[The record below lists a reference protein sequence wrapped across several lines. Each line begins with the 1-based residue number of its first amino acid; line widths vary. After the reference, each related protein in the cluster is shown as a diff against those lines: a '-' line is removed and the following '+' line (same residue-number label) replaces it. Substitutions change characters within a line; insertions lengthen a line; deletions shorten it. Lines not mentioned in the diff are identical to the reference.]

1 MRLRCSSLHRWG
13 WGGGG
18 DEGVGNFPGSGWNL
32 CNSQLL
38 WMGFRLH
45 CYKKVHTTFR
55 RPVVGLPPA
64 GRQRRA
70 AGGGRVYKGYRSQ
83 ASLSPWV
90 SLARKGSERSGT
102 VSWNC
107 PSLHSGTEPGLYLI
121 FFFTVL
127 TRLDVAGQDWRWRLT
142 DHLGVTTHPVC
153 SGRSEDAICPDYCTA
168 RAPFLPQPPQRE
180 THGRKGCSHRNK
192 HGEKKSVGFCANN
205 EEKKQRRTRQRN
217 EVWADITG
225 VLHRA

>member
-13 WGGGG
+13 GGWV

-45 CYKKVHTTFR
+45 CYKKVHPTFR

-83 ASLSPWV
+83 ASLSPWA

-107 PSLHSGTEPGLYLI
+107 PSLHYGTEPGLYLYI
-121 FFFTVL
+121 FLQFSPDWMLQVRIEDDVWPTTSEWQL
-127 TRLDVAGQDWRWRLT
+127 TLSVRADLRTLSAQITAPLARLSSPNPHKEKRTEGKGALT
-142 DHLGVTTHPVC
+142 GT
-153 SGRSEDAICPDYCTA
+153 SM
-168 RAPFLPQPPQRE
+168 
-180 THGRKGCSHRNK
+180 GRKKC
-192 HGEKKSVGFCANN
+192 
-205 EEKKQRRTRQRN
+205 
-217 EVWADITG
+217 W
-225 VLHRA
+225 VLRE